1 MENIYTEEPMVLL
14 DGTDHIMACH
24 EDITGDVNVQVKQE
38 DMDDIM
44 SVRDATPCPSPKA
57 SPWSY
62 STPPNLTPSSMA
74 MLPATSS
81 RTSCQRD
88 IPSTQQDGP
97 YPHILSPV
105 SPMAPP
111 LVPPRASLGPNQACS
126 KMACSQ
132 PNTKPFRPAST
143 LLHDDDGDMVLI
155 PRAELYA
162 LEREVAIRRA
172 MQVISSGLEMIK
184 LVNMD
189 VKDGSAGQT
198 HLPHKLPY
206 HVATP
211 SRKQTMDLEAA
222 VAAMNTFPPW
232 STIMAP
238 GAGVAT
244 NSN

>member
-1 MENIYTEEPMVLL
+1 MENVYTEEPMVLL
-14 DGTDHIMACH
+14 DETDHIMACH
-24 EDITGDVNVQVKQE
+24 EDITGDVSVQVKQE
-38 DMDDIM
+38 DMDDMM
-44 SVRDATPCPSPKA
+44 SVRDATGCPPPKA

-62 STPPNLTPSSMA
+62 STLPNPTPSSTA
-74 MLPATSS
+74 MLPATPLKVS
-81 RTSCQRD
+81 RPRNH
-88 IPSTQQDGP
+88 PSARHDDSNP
-97 YPHILSPV
+97 LILPPV

-111 LVPPRASLGPNQACS
+111 PVPPRASSGPNQAGS

-132 PNTKPFRPAST
+132 LNTEPFRPAST
-143 LLHDDDGDMVLI
+143 LLQDDDGDMVLI
-155 PRAELYA
+155 PRAELHA

-184 LVNMD
+184 LVNVD

-206 HVATP
+206 HVVTP

-232 STIMAP
+232 STIKAP
-238 GAGVAT
+238 GAGG
-244 NSN
+244 SRK